1 MLVAIALLS
10 ASGTRLAT
18 TKVRSTK
25 QSAFTDGGAAESG
38 ISVIGLCRINTMI
51 MEV

>member
-18 TKVRSTK
+18 TKVRSNRLLQVVVPLK
-25 QSAFTDGGAAESG
+25 AAYQ
-38 ISVIGLCRINTMI
+38 
-51 MEV
+51 